1 MIGYVAKRLLALL
14 PIWLVLSILS
24 FSLLHLAGGSP
35 AAVILGVQATPA
47 QIAQLNAQM
56 GLDLPLP
63 VQYLKWLSGVLHGD
77 FGQSFFLNSAVAPA
91 VVSHFSVTLTITL
104 LGFVVAIVVGVMAGV
119 IAAVR
124 RGSVIDAMV
133 TVISSLGFAIPEFL
147 LGLLLILFLAVS
159 HPLFP
164 VQGYVAWT
172 TSPTVWLAHVILPSF
187 TLGFTQAGPLA
198 RITRTSLLRVL
209 SADYVRT
216 ARAKGCSPLAVIFRH
231 ALASALLPVLTG
243 IGLIFTALLGG
254 AFATEVVFNL
264 PGLGELMLNSALH
277 RDFPTL
283 QGGVLFIGTL
293 ILLTNLAVDIA
304 YALADPRIRY
314 G

>member
-1 MIGYVAKRLLALL
+1 V
-14 PIWLVLSILS
+14 PIWVILSILS

-47 QIAQLNAQM
+47 EVAQLNAQM

-63 VQYLKWLSGVLHGD
+63 VQYLKWLAHVLHGD
-77 FGQSFFLNSAVAPA
+77 FGQSFFLNSSVAPA
-91 VVSHFSVTLTITL
+91 LAAHFGVTLTLML
-104 LGFVVAIVVGVMAGV
+104 LGFLVAFVIGVGAGV
-119 IAAVR
+119 ISAVR
-124 RGSVIDAMV
+124 RGGVADAAV
-133 TVISSLGFAIPEFL
+133 TIVSSLGFAVPEFL

-159 HPLFP
+159 HPVFP
-164 VQGYVAWT
+164 VQGYVAWQ
-172 TSPTVWLAHVILPSF
+172 TSPVSWLAHLVLPSV
-187 TLGFTQAGPLA
+187 TIGFIQAGPLA
-198 RITRTSLLRVL
+198 RFTRTSLLRVL
-209 SADYVRT
+209 ATDYVRT
-216 ARAKGCSPLAVIFRH
+216 ARAKGCPPLVVIFRH
-231 ALASALLPVLTG
+231 ALSSALLPLLTG

-293 ILLTNLAVDIA
+293 ILLVNLAIDVL
-304 YALADPRIRY
+304 YSVVDPRVRL

>member
-1 MIGYVAKRLLALL
+1 MVLYIVKRIVALV
-14 PIWLVLSILS
+14 PIWLVLSVLS

-47 QIAQLNAQM
+47 EIAQLNAQM

-63 VQYLKWLSGVLHGD
+63 VQYLKWLGNVLHGD
-77 FGQSFFLNSAVAPA
+77 FGQSFFLNAAVAPA
-91 VVSHFSVTLTITL
+91 LVSHFGVTLTITL
-104 LGFVVAIVVGVMAGV
+104 LGFLVALVIGVAAGT

-124 RGSVIDAMV
+124 RGGPVDGVV
-133 TVISSLGFAIPEFL
+133 TVVSSLGFAVPEFL

-164 VQGYVAWT
+164 VQGFVAWQA
-172 TSPTVWLAHVILPSF
+172 SPASWLAHVVLPSF
-187 TLGFTQAGPLA
+187 TIGFIQAGPLA
-198 RITRTSLLRVL
+198 RLTRTSLLRVL
-209 SADYVRT
+209 AADYVRT
-216 ARAKGCSPLAVIFRH
+216 ARAKGCPPATIIFRH
-231 ALASALLPVLTG
+231 ALASGLLPLLTG

-293 ILLTNLAVDIA
+293 ILLVNLLVDIM
-304 YALADPRIRY
+304 YAVADPRVQY

>member
-1 MIGYVAKRLLALL
+1 MIIYIGKRIVALL
-14 PIWLVLSILS
+14 PIWLILSLLS

-47 QIAQLNAQM
+47 EIAQLNAQM

-63 VQYLKWLSGVLHGD
+63 VQYLKWLGNVVHGD
-77 FGQSFFLNSAVAPA
+77 FGQSFFLNSGVAPA
-91 VVSHFSVTLTITL
+91 LVTHFSVTLTIVL
-104 LGFVVAIVVGVMAGV
+104 LGFVIALLIGVGAGT
-119 IAAVR
+119 ISAVR
-124 RGSVIDAMV
+124 RGGVVDAMV
-133 TVISSLGFAIPEFL
+133 TIVSSLGFAVPEFM

-159 HPLFP
+159 HPIFP
-164 VQGYVAWT
+164 VQGYVAWQV
-172 TSPTVWLAHVILPSF
+172 SPASWLAHLVLPSF
-187 TLGFTQAGPLA
+187 TIGFIQAGPLA

-209 SADYVRT
+209 AADYVRT
-216 ARAKGCSPLAVIFRH
+216 ARAKGCPPLVVIFRH
-231 ALASALLPVLTG
+231 ALSSALLPLLTG

-254 AFATEVVFNL
+254 AFVTEVVFNL

-283 QGGVLFIGTL
+283 QGGVLFIGTM
-293 ILLTNLAVDIA
+293 ILLVNLAIDIL
-304 YALADPRIRY
+304 YSLVDPRVRL